1 MTARQ
6 KTGVGLILGAILGIV
21 LGGFGVLDRAVPD
34 VIVKVIDVVTKVL
47 PFVGFAIVYPNEK
60 SGG

>member
-6 KTGVGLILGAILGIV
+6 KTGVGLIAGAILGIV
-21 LGGFGVLDRAVPD
+21 LGGFGVLDKAVPD
-34 VIVKVIDVVTKVL
+34 IVVKVIDVVVKIL
-47 PFVGFAIVYPNEK
+47 PFLGFAIVYPNEK